1 MKMKKTFNIYNSF
14 ASQKSCLNLIL
25 QLFKTCNNDCDF
37 CFQKSYSDSIITV
50 KQFVQQYSK
59 SKSIIQSVL
68 DKHYKNASK
77 ITIDMMGGELFCY
90 DVNEQLY
97 DIIDLLISYGA
108 VINILTNLMTPHTDR
123 LVRVI
128 EFLEQRNYKNY
139 TIVGS
144 YDFGPSRFKTPAKFE
159 LFSNNCDKIAKVLQK
174 YDKKLSFNIILTKY
188 VLDVLRGEGYPEQ
201 LALFHRFIE
210 TGCDILFE
218 HLDGNHP
225 FALTYDQ
232 SVSLM
237 KLLATDYGDLVDVQ
251 NLFNTKRNCLL
262 TRRVLI
268 AGHNVYYGCLAY
280 HAQLVETDL
289 KWKTDMINKYIQ
301 KLGCVDCEFVDNCL
315 MHCPATYP
323 YDKCNIKP
331 VQYYIQDLKAKHAK

>member
-201 LALFHRFIE
+201 LALFHRFIK
-210 TGCDILFE
+210 
-218 HLDGNHP
+218 
-225 FALTYDQ
+225 
-232 SVSLM
+232 SSL
-237 KLLATDYGDLVDVQ
+237 
-251 NLFNTKRNCLL
+251 
-262 TRRVLI
+262 
-268 AGHNVYYGCLAY
+268 
-280 HAQLVETDL
+280 
-289 KWKTDMINKYIQ
+289 
-301 KLGCVDCEFVDNCL
+301 
-315 MHCPATYP
+315 
-323 YDKCNIKP
+323 
-331 VQYYIQDLKAKHAK
+331 